1 MTMVHGNMESHH
13 RTSGPWPQIIGLV
26 LSVVLTLVA
35 LWLVLIHALT
45 HNVLLFIILALA
57 VAQIFVQLFF
67 FMHITEGQG
76 PKWHL
81 WMLAVGML
89 FVVTIVACS
98 IWIMSFGSEA
108 Y

>member
-1 MTMVHGNMESHH
+1 MTTVHGNIQSHRH
-13 RTSGPWPQIIGLV
+13 SNGPWPQIIGLI

-35 LWLVLIHALT
+35 LWLVLIHALSQ
-45 HNVLLFIILALA
+45 NVLLFIILALA

-67 FMHITEGQG
+67 FMHITEGAG
-76 PKWHL
+76 PKWHV

-89 FVVTIVACS
+89 LVVTIVAGS
-98 IWIMSFGSEA
+98 IWVMSFGAES